1 MSTFYDGTK
10 LLSMSDINGNKPEIY
25 ICTSNRSAGKTT
37 FFNRYFIKRFLNY
50 GEKFVLIYRFKY
62 ELDSIAEKFFNGVKT
77 LFFTDYN
84 MTAKSK
90 AGGMY
95 YDLLL
100 SKNGDSKSE
109 ICGYAIALNCADQIK
124 KYSHLMNDAQRMLFD
139 EFQSETNHY
148 ATNELNKLISVHTSL
163 ARGEGKQYRY
173 LPIFMLSNNV
183 SLLNPYFV
191 ALGVSTRLRE
201 NTNFLRGNGFV
212 LEQGYNT
219 SASKALESSAFNQAF
234 QQADYVKYASQ
245 KSYLNDNTAF
255 IDSPKGKSKYLC
267 TIRFKNKNFGVF
279 EFAEEGIIFCSD
291 NADVSYPLKLAV
303 TTEDLRI
310 NYVMIKKNDLF
321 ISNLRYYFDNGCF
334 RFKNLLCKEC
344 ILSTL
349 SY

>member
-10 LLSMSDINGNKPEIY
+10 LLSMRDINGNKPEIY
-25 ICTSNRSAGKTT
+25 LCTSNRSAGKTT

-62 ELDSIAEKFFNGVKT
+62 ELDSIAEKFFNGVKS

-148 ATNELNKLISVHTSL
+148 ASNELNKLISVHTSL
-163 ARGEGKQYRY
+163 ARGEGKQCRY

-212 LEQGYNT
+212 LGQGYNQ
-219 SASKALESSAFNQAF
+219 SASTALESSAFNRAF
-234 QQADYVKYASQ
+234 KNADYVKYASQ

-255 IDSPKGKSKYLC
+255 IDTPKGKSNYLC
-267 TIRFKNKNFGVF
+267 TIRYKNKDFGVF
-279 EFAEEGIIFCSD
+279 EFAELGIIYCSD
-291 NADVSYPLKLAV
+291 TADRTYPLKLAV

-321 ISNLRYYFDNGCF
+321 IANLRYYFDNGCF
-334 RFKNLLCKEC
+334 RFKNLLCKDC

>member
-10 LLSMSDINGNKPEIY
+10 LLSMNDINGNKPEIY

-37 FFNRYFIKRFLNY
+37 FFNRYFVKRFLNF

-62 ELDSIAEKFFNGVKT
+62 ELDNIADKFFNGIKS

-95 YDLLL
+95 YDLFL
-100 SKNGDSKSE
+100 SKNDIKNASL
-109 ICGYAIALNCADQIK
+109 CGYAIALNCADQIK
-124 KYSHLMNDAQRMLFD
+124 KYSHLMSDAKRMLFD

-148 ATNELNKLISVHTSL
+148 ATNELNKLLSVHTSL
-163 ARGEGKQYRY
+163 ARGEGKQCRY

-191 ALGVSTRLRE
+191 ALGVSSRLHD
-201 NTNFLRGNGFV
+201 NTNFLRGDGFV
-212 LEQGYNT
+212 LEQGYNQ
-219 SASKALESSAFNQAF
+219 SASTALESSAFNRAF
-234 QQADYVKYASQ
+234 KNADYVKYASQ

-255 IDSPKGKSKYLC
+255 IDTPKGKSNYLC
-267 TIRFKNKNFGVF
+267 TIRYKNKDFGVF
-279 EFAEEGIIFCSD
+279 EFAELGIIYCSD
-291 NADVSYPLKLAV
+291 TADHTYPLKLAV
-303 TTEDLRI
+303 TTEDLHI

-321 ISNLRYYFDNGCF
+321 IANLRYYFNNGCF
-334 RFKNLLCKEC
+334 RFKNLLCKDC